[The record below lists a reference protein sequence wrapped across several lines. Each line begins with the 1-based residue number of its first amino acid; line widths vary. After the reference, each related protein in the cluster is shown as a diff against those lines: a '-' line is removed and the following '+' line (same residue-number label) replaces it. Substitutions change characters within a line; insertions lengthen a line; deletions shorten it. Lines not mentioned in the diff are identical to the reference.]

1 MRSMLALSALFT
13 LAVAFQ
19 PLPAYADDAA
29 QTLPSRKAGIWEL
42 KTTMDEGNGPRD
54 QTIKMCIDDAME
66 KSTVA
71 ASIAEHKESC
81 ESYKIKAAGGT
92 TTVEADCQ
100 FNKRRVV
107 STTTMSGDFK
117 TAFDIKIESR
127 TTDPKEKSQTIV
139 VNRTITQI
147 GKYLG
152 ESCGELKP
160 GEAEGPDGKKVM
172 VQ

>member
-1 MRSMLALSALFT
+1 MRSLFALAALFT
-13 LAVAFQ
+13 LAVSVQ
-19 PLPAYADDAA
+19 PIPASAEDADP
-29 QTLPSRKAGIWEL
+29 TLPSRKAGTWEL
-42 KTTMDEGNGPRD
+42 KTVMDEGNGPRD

-71 ASIAEHKESC
+71 ASIAEHKSSC
-81 ESYKIKAAGGT
+81 ASYKINAAGGT
-92 TTVEADCQ
+92 TTVDADCQ

-107 STTTMSGDFK
+107 STTMMTGDFK
-117 TAFDIKIESR
+117 TAFDIKIESS

-139 VNRTITQI
+139 VKRTITQT

-152 ESCGELKP
+152 ESCGDLKP